1 MHYASRMRYS
11 PKTVTSECTAVPNDL
26 EMCMRD
32 CRAARAGQ
40 SMHEAR
46 CQTQPGKPISK
57 RNKRISPY
65 LRMTSEDMRPKHPP
79 PPPPPVSLPHFPIY
93 HRNTTNPERTP
104 PSIPTSHLQNRTER
118 AHACMPANYV
128 VSMPAQTCDAKLV
141 TRGINLMNEEFWE
154 S

>member
-1 MHYASRMRYS
+1 MVHYASRMRYS

-32 CRAARAGQ
+32 CRTTRAGQ
-40 SMHEAR
+40 SMHAAR

-79 PPPPPVSLPHFPIY
+79 LPPLSVSLPHFPIY
-93 HRNTTNPERTP
+93 HRNKNTTNPQRTP
-104 PSIPTSHLQNRTER
+104 HPYTHPIPRERERERERESTCLYARKLRSQHTS
-118 AHACMPANYV
+118 
-128 VSMPAQTCDAKLV
+128 S
-141 TRGINLMNEEFWE
+141 NL
-154 S
+154 

>member
-32 CRAARAGQ
+32 CRTTRAGQ
-40 SMHEAR
+40 SMHAAR

-79 PPPPPVSLPHFPIY
+79 LPPLSVSLPHFPIY
-93 HRNTTNPERTP
+93 HRNKNTTNPQRTP
-104 PSIPTSHLQNRTER
+104 HPYTHPIPRER
-118 AHACMPANYV
+118 EREHMLVCPQITQSAY
-128 VSMPAQTCDAKLV
+128 QLKLV
-141 TRGINLMNEEFWE
+141 TQGINLMNEEFWGF
-154 S
+154 